1 MAIRVGNKIIYSDL
15 TTITNNAN
23 SYYNSHCPSHYTSY
37 TTSAR
42 YGCSNR
48 GYDSYDS
55 GYDGYN
61 SNRSNR
67 GVAYG
72 C

>member
-1 MAIRVGNKIIYSDL
+1 MAVRGDKIKYSDL
-15 TTITNNAN
+15 TTLTSNAD
-23 SYYNSHCPSHYTSY
+23 SYYNSHCPSNYTSY

-55 GYDGYN
+55 GYRGNN

>member
-1 MAIRVGNKIIYSDL
+1 MALRVGDKIRYSDL
-15 TTITNNAN
+15 TVITNNAN

-37 TTSAR
+37 TTDAR

-48 GYDSYDS
+48 SYDSYDS
-55 GYDGYN
+55 YKSG
-61 SNRSNR
+61 NRSYR